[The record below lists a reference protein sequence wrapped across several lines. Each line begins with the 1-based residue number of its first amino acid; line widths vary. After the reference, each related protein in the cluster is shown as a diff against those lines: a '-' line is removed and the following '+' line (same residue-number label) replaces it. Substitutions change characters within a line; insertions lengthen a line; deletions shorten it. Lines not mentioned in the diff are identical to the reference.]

1 MCAPSQKIAHM
12 KKGYLRS
19 FGVPIFLL
27 GAHMKKGY
35 LRSFGVPIF

>member
-1 MCAPSQKIAHM
+1 M

-35 LRSFGVPIF
+35 LISFGVPIF